1 MKGSF
6 QAMYH
11 ESFLFNLD
19 LQDLTKSL
27 CMSSSSPPSFFGFV
41 DVWKFFRGFLSADF
55 GSYLEGISLVGFE
68 S

>member
-1 MKGSF
+1 
-6 QAMYH
+6 MYH
-11 ESFLFNLD
+11 ESSLFNVV
-19 LQDLTKSL
+19 
-27 CMSSSSPPSFFGFV
+27 PPGFDKIIMHVLLESSFFGFV